1 MTVAAILAKKLG
13 MTQRFLDDGRVE
25 RVTVLEAGP
34 CHVTG
39 IRTEERDGY
48 DAVQLGFG
56 AVKEKRLTK
65 GELGHLKK
73 AGAPPVRTLAEF
85 RDEAGELQVGDE
97 VRVDVFEPG
106 QMVKISGVS
115 KGKGFQGTIKRH
127 NFSRGPASHGSHNVR
142 APGSIG
148 ASATP
153 SRVFKG
159 IKGPGR
165 MGGKRVT
172 QRGLEVVE
180 VIADRNLLLVR
191 GAVPGPKNGTVEVR
205 TVWLR
210 PRGCTSRAASTST
223 RRSSAR
229 PGTRRSC
236 TSACALSWAPAAGAP
251 PPPSRAGRCAAA
263 ARSPGA
269 RRAPAGPAP
278 ARSARRSGRAAA
290 PCSAPPR
297 ATTPSRS
304 TARRAVPRCAARCR
318 CTPLAARSP
327 WSTRRGSTR
336 RRPVRPPRRW
346 PSGAA
351 SSPCWWRWA
360 RTRWRPSSRS
370 ATSTASRSSAA
381 DALGI
386 ADVVGAASLV
396 VSESALATL
405 TALGKGEKAEPAE
418 AEAEEV
424 SA

>member
-1 MTVAAILAKKLG
+1 MKVAAILAKKLG
-13 MTQRFLDDGRVE
+13 MTQRFLDDGSVE

-73 AGAPPVRTLAEF
+73 AGAPPVRHVVEF

-159 IKGPGR
+159 IKSPGR

-172 QRGLEVVE
+172 QLGLEVVE

-191 GAVPGPKNGTVEVR
+191 GAVPGPKNATVEVR
-205 TVWLR
+205 TH
-210 PRGCTSRAASTST
+210 G
-223 RRSSAR
+223 
-229 PGTRRSC
+229 
-236 TSACALSWAPAAGAP
+236 
-251 PPPSRAGRCAAA
+251 
-263 ARSPGA
+263 
-269 RRAPAGPAP
+269 
-278 ARSARRSGRAAA
+278 
-290 PCSAPPR
+290 
-297 ATTPSRS
+297 
-304 TARRAVPRCAARCR
+304 
-318 CTPLAARSP
+318 
-327 WSTRRGSTR
+327 
-336 RRPVRPPRRW
+336 
-346 PSGAA
+346 
-351 SSPCWWRWA
+351 
-360 RTRWRPSSRS
+360 
-370 ATSTASRSSAA
+370 
-381 DALGI
+381 
-386 ADVVGAASLV
+386 
-396 VSESALATL
+396 
-405 TALGKGEKAEPAE
+405 
-418 AEAEEV
+418 
-424 SA
+424 

>member
-1 MTVAAILAKKLG
+1 MKVAAILAKKLG

-48 DAVQLGFG
+48 NAVQLGFG

-205 TVWLR
+205 TY
-210 PRGCTSRAASTST
+210 G
-223 RRSSAR
+223 
-229 PGTRRSC
+229 
-236 TSACALSWAPAAGAP
+236 
-251 PPPSRAGRCAAA
+251 
-263 ARSPGA
+263 
-269 RRAPAGPAP
+269 
-278 ARSARRSGRAAA
+278 
-290 PCSAPPR
+290 
-297 ATTPSRS
+297 
-304 TARRAVPRCAARCR
+304 
-318 CTPLAARSP
+318 
-327 WSTRRGSTR
+327 
-336 RRPVRPPRRW
+336 
-346 PSGAA
+346 
-351 SSPCWWRWA
+351 
-360 RTRWRPSSRS
+360 
-370 ATSTASRSSAA
+370 
-381 DALGI
+381 
-386 ADVVGAASLV
+386 
-396 VSESALATL
+396 
-405 TALGKGEKAEPAE
+405 
-418 AEAEEV
+418 
-424 SA
+424 